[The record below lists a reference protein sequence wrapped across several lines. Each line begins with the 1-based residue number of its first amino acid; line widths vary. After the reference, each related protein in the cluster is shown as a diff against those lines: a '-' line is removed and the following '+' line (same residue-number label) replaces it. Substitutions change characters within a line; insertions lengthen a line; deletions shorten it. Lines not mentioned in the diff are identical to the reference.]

1 MLTINEIAGYYIA
14 RFSINDFDLEPAGLY
29 KPMGH
34 IMSIPGKRI
43 RPLLLLLACDAFGG
57 DVMGSLSPAHAME
70 LFHNFT
76 LVHDDIMDDATLR
89 RGIPTVH
96 EKFGLNA
103 SVLSGDALFAY
114 AYKYLCDSP
123 TIYQPSI
130 FQVFTKAA
138 IEILEGQQ
146 MDMDFE
152 VRLDVAIDEYLRMI
166 GYKTSVL
173 LACSLQTGAILG
185 GASIADQMS
194 LYTFGLKLGLSFQI
208 KDDWLDTFG
217 DNAKV
222 GKKIGGDIIQN
233 KKTYLLITLLHE
245 ADAAD
250 REALLKLFAEKNPD
264 IKVPAIKTLYAKYKI
279 SEKTLNKAEALYN
292 EALSSLAGISVPEPQ
307 KANLLQMAE
316 MIHTRD
322 F

>member
-1 MLTINEIAGYYIA
+1 MLTIKDIAGYYA
-14 RFSINDFDLEPAGLY
+14 AKFSVTDFRLQPTGLY
-29 KPMGH
+29 EPMEH

-57 DVMGSLSPAHAME
+57 DVQGSLSPAHAME

-96 EKFGLNA
+96 EKYGLNA

-123 TIYQPSI
+123 VKFQPQI

-152 VRLDVAIDEYLRMI
+152 KRLDVSIDEYLKMI

-173 LACSLQTGAILG
+173 LACALQTGSILG
-185 GASIADQMS
+185 GASESDQTS
-194 LYTFGLKLGLSFQI
+194 LYNFGLKLGLSFQI

-222 GKKIGGDIIQN
+222 GKKVGGDIIQN
-233 KKTYLLITLLHE
+233 KKTYLLITLLRE
-245 ADAAD
+245 ADATD
-250 REALLKLFAEKNPD
+250 RASLLQLFHEGSEEKK
-264 IKVPAIKTLYAKYKI
+264 IEGVKALYAKYKI
-279 SEKTLNKAEALYN
+279 SDKTLEKAEALYN
-292 EALSSLAGISVPEPQ
+292 EAQASLGSISIPEEQ
-307 KANLLQMAE
+307 KANLKTMAA
-316 MIHTRD
+316 MINDRD

>member
-1 MLTINEIAGYYIA
+1 MLTIREISDHYVS
-14 RFSINDFDLEPAGLY
+14 RFSLSDFDLEPAGLY
-29 KPMGH
+29 IPMGH
-34 IMSIPGKRI
+34 VMSIPGKRI

-57 DVMGSLSPAHAME
+57 DVAGSLSAAHAME

-103 SVLSGDALFAY
+103 SVLAGDALFAY

-123 TIYQPSI
+123 AASQPPIFSI
-130 FQVFTKAA
+130 FTKAA

-152 VRLDVAIDEYLRMI
+152 ERLDVTIDEYIKMI

-185 GASIADQMS
+185 GASVNDQMS
-194 LYTFGLKLGLSFQI
+194 IYNFGLKLGLSFQI

-217 DNAKV
+217 DNGKV

-245 ADAAD
+245 VNGTD
-250 REALLKLFAEKNPD
+250 RERLLSLLEEKNEEM
-264 IKVPAIKTLYAKYKI
+264 KVTAIKALYDTYEI
-279 SEKTLNKAEALYN
+279 SAKTLDKAEALYN
-292 EALSSLAGISVPEPQ
+292 EALLSLTDISIPDAQ
-307 KANLLQMAE
+307 KANLRTMAE
-316 MIHTRD
+316 MIHNRD